1 MVLPGMYQQHNII
14 LYRDG
19 TTQAAQASI
28 VVERTLKV
36 YLDENLAAALTCSP
50 GNWTEL
56 GIGYLFNQGLI
67 QDPGHIKS
75 TRCDEDD
82 GSVWI
87 ETFTRETLQVNNKP
101 ASDPQTLLNNENRF
115 HVHDLLEWIAELDQR
130 SATFRL
136 TGGVHSAAL
145 AGNGQGIMVRYEDIG
160 RHNAVDRVLGHMF
173 LNKVIPDDK
182 CLVLSGRIASEI
194 FAKAVRAGLPLILS
208 RSAPTMHTVQ
218 LAEQLGITVVGFA
231 RGSQLSVYSHAER
244 ILFQ

>member
-75 TRCDEDD
+75 PGATRMMAQY
-82 GSVWI
+82 GL
-87 ETFTRETLQVNNKP
+87 RPLHGKP
-101 ASDPQTLLNNENRF
+101 CRQTINPHQIR
-115 HVHDLLEWIAELDQR
+115 
-130 SATFRL
+130 RL
-136 TGGVHSAAL
+136 
-145 AGNGQGIMVRYEDIG
+145 
-160 RHNAVDRVLGHMF
+160 
-173 LNKVIPDDK
+173 
-182 CLVLSGRIASEI
+182 C
-194 FAKAVRAGLPLILS
+194 
-208 RSAPTMHTVQ
+208 
-218 LAEQLGITVVGFA
+218 
-231 RGSQLSVYSHAER
+231 
-244 ILFQ
+244 